1 MGAKE
6 VETGNVDLTF
16 KVFFFCEG
24 IREMGWSL
32 KGHVG
37 PRESWGFFKFYF

>member
-16 KVFFFCEG
+16 KVFFFVKASE
-24 IREMGWSL
+24 
-32 KGHVG
+32 KGG
-37 PRESWGFFKFYF
+37 GR

>member
-16 KVFFFCEG
+16 KVFFFFVKASE
-24 IREMGWSL
+24 
-32 KGHVG
+32 KGG
-37 PRESWGFFKFYF
+37 GR